1 VEFDAALIER
11 ARRGDSR
18 AFERLYREH
27 VGRVHG
33 LCLRMTRNP
42 DLAADCVQD
51 AFIKA
56 WKALPKFEARST
68 FSTWLHRI
76 AVNTVLEKRRGPSNA
91 EIAVEDPTELA
102 EPVMTFDSPVEEE
115 ELEAAIESLPQ
126 GARDAL
132 VLCGVYGYE
141 TFGSRRDARHRGRHL
156 QGAAAP
162 GPGPAAGSVGKRCA
176 MTTRRVKGIG
186 ELPRDI
192 PPGARP
198 VARHREAIQAT
209 SP

>member
-1 VEFDAALIER
+1 MKSDTVVDFDLALIER
-11 ARRGDSR
+11 ARRGDAK
-18 AFERLYREH
+18 AFERLYRDH

-42 DLAADCVQD
+42 DVAADCVQD

-56 WKALPKFEARST
+56 WKALPKFEARAS

-76 AVNTVLEKRRGPSNA
+76 AVNTVLEKRRGPSKA
-91 EIAVEDPTELA
+91 EIAVEDPTVHEDA
-102 EPVMTFDSPVEEE
+102 VMVFDSPVEEE

-141 TFGSRRDARHRGRHL
+141 HSEAASMLGIAVGTCKAQLHRARGLLRDRLERGV
-156 QGAAAP
+156 Q
-162 GPGPAAGSVGKRCA
+162 
-176 MTTRRVKGIG
+176 
-186 ELPRDI
+186 
-192 PPGARP
+192 
-198 VARHREAIQAT
+198 
-209 SP
+209 

>member
-1 VEFDAALIER
+1 MTKPDTVVEFDRALIER

-42 DLAADCVQD
+42 DQAADCAQD

-56 WKALPKFEARST
+56 WKALPKFEERAS

-76 AVNTVLEKRRGPSNA
+76 AVNTVLEKRRGSVANA
-91 EIAVEDPTELA
+91 EMLVEDPTEYE
-102 EPVMTFDSPVEEE
+102 EPVMVLDTPVEEE
-115 ELEAAIESLPQ
+115 ELEAAIQSLPQ

-141 TFGSRRDARHRGRHL
+141 HSEAASMLGIAVGTCKAQLHRARGLLKERLERGVR
-156 QGAAAP
+156 
-162 GPGPAAGSVGKRCA
+162 
-176 MTTRRVKGIG
+176 
-186 ELPRDI
+186 
-192 PPGARP
+192 
-198 VARHREAIQAT
+198 
-209 SP
+209 

>member
-1 VEFDAALIER
+1 MTSTDTVVGFDVALIER
-11 ARRGDSR
+11 ARKGDSR
-18 AFERLYREH
+18 AFERLYRDH

-56 WKALPKFEARST
+56 WKALPKFEARAS

-91 EIAVEDPTELA
+91 EVAVEDPTEYETEASMVLD
-102 EPVMTFDSPVEEE
+102 TPVEEE
-115 ELEAAIESLPQ
+115 ELEAAIASLPQ

-141 TFGSRRDARHRGRHL
+141 HSEAATMLGIAVGTRKAQLHRARGLLKDRLERGVR
-156 QGAAAP
+156 
-162 GPGPAAGSVGKRCA
+162 
-176 MTTRRVKGIG
+176 
-186 ELPRDI
+186 
-192 PPGARP
+192 
-198 VARHREAIQAT
+198 
-209 SP
+209 

>member
-1 VEFDAALIER
+1 MADGSAARMATTDRVVDFDVALIER

-27 VGRVHG
+27 VGRVNG

-42 DLAADCVQD
+42 DLAADCTQD

-56 WKALPKFEARST
+56 WKALPKFEARAS

-76 AVNTVLEKRRGPSNA
+76 AVNTVLEKRRSPSTA
-91 EIAVEDPTELA
+91 EMAVEDPADYE
-102 EPVMTFDSPVEEE
+102 EPVMSFDSPVEES

-132 VLCGVYGYE
+132 VLCGLYGYE
-141 TFGSRRDARHRGRHL
+141 HSEAASMLGIAVGTCKAQLHR
-156 QGAAAP
+156 AP
-162 GPGPAAGSVGKRCA
+162 GLLKDRLERGVR
-176 MTTRRVKGIG
+176 
-186 ELPRDI
+186 
-192 PPGARP
+192 
-198 VARHREAIQAT
+198 
-209 SP
+209 

>member
-1 VEFDAALIER
+1 MTKAETVVGIDAALIER
-11 ARRGDSR
+11 ARRGDSK
-18 AFERLYREH
+18 AFERLYRDH

-56 WKALPKFEARST
+56 WKALPRFEERAS

-76 AVNTVLEKRRGPSNA
+76 AVNTVLEKRRGPASA
-91 EIAVEDPTELA
+91 ELVVEDPTEYE
-102 EPVMTFDSPVEEE
+102 EPVLTFDSPVEEE
-115 ELEAAIESLPQ
+115 ELEAAIASLPQ

-141 TFGSRRDARHRGRHL
+141 HSE
-156 QGAAAP
+156 
-162 GPGPAAGSVGKRCA
+162 AAGMLGIAVGTCKAQLHR
-176 MTTRRVKGIG
+176 
-186 ELPRDI
+186 
-192 PPGARP
+192 ARGLL
-198 VARHREAIQAT
+198 RERLERGVR
-209 SP
+209 